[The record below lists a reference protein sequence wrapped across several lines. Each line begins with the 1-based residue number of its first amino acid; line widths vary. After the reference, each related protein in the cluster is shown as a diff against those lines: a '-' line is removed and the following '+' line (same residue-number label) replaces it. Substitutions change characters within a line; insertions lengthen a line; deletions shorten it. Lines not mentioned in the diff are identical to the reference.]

1 MITEE
6 RKQELLEMEEY
17 YNCLSEEEYE
27 EEKQNYEKWWNTLTV
42 EEREFIDK
50 ENEKYMEF
58 VEKSL
63 NLKG

>member
-42 EEREFIDK
+42 EERAFIDK